1 MSINFYIGEVQAQSS
16 SAVSVANAYIQH
28 AGTLKDSINTFL
40 RAPLSGE
47 TYKSAKRYFTA
58 VYPPISSALILVG
71 ESMIEAHTKFPEE
84 FQAMVDTC
92 DVEEDRLKAQI
103 QQGQNLL
110 KSYAEVL
117 NKEEKTNQRMEQAYM
132 RMQEGIGKLEEK
144 LNDLYSFDAKST
156 GIFSEVEANLDNLEQ
171 GLSAI
176 ENCTAWNPST
186 GTFDISK
193 LNLSW
198 TKPIN
203 EAWREREERNKQE
216 IQKRLARLNA
226 YEIECIEYGGKYG
239 KSWTIIKDGQR
250 LSKKD
255 HPELYALLEEYGEHL
270 AKDQYTVKEL
280 KIIKNEVTYLPGAG
294 IFGNLGAIDKLV
306 KGLGAL
312 KVGQQFLD
320 QMKNGITIS
329 RSDAEEVEIEIP
341 KDVQRKIKKL
351 SPEQKKIFDEAL
363 DKLSKG
369 DKTGLNDHA
378 LQGDRKGQ
386 RAFDVKGKG
395 TGGNRG
401 GIRGVYERL
410 KDGSLRLKDVIR
422 GHNYKK

>member
-1 MSINFYIGEVQAQSS
+1 
-16 SAVSVANAYIQH
+16 
-28 AGTLKDSINTFL
+28 
-40 RAPLSGE
+40 
-47 TYKSAKRYFTA
+47 
-58 VYPPISSALILVG
+58 
-71 ESMIEAHTKFPEE
+71 
-84 FQAMVDTC
+84 
-92 DVEEDRLKAQI
+92 
-103 QQGQNLL
+103 
-110 KSYAEVL
+110 
-117 NKEEKTNQRMEQAYM
+117 
-132 RMQEGIGKLEEK
+132 
-144 LNDLYSFDAKST
+144 
-156 GIFSEVEANLDNLEQ
+156 
-171 GLSAI
+171 
-176 ENCTAWNPST
+176 
-186 GTFDISK
+186 
-193 LNLSW
+193 
-198 TKPIN
+198 
-203 EAWREREERNKQE
+203 
-216 IQKRLARLNA
+216 
-226 YEIECIEYGGKYG
+226 
-239 KSWTIIKDGQR
+239 
-250 LSKKD
+250 
-255 HPELYALLEEYGEHL
+255 
-270 AKDQYTVKEL
+270 EL